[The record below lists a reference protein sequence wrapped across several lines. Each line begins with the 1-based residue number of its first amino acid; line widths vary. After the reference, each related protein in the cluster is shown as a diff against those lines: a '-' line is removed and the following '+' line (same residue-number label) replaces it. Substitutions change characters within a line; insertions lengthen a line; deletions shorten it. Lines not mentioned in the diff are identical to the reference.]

1 MEYRRLGKTGREVS
15 VIGFGAWAI
24 GADWGAVDDADSL
37 RALHAAADAGV
48 TLIDTADVYGDGHS
62 EQVIRRFLGERPGE
76 TFFVATKMGRRVPLD
91 LANYTPESFRAW
103 TDRSRENLG
112 METLDLVQLHCL
124 HPSIYYSPEHFAA
137 LDELVA
143 AGAIRNY
150 GVSVEKVEEA
160 LKAIEFPGVATVQII
175 FNMFRQRP
183 AERFLAEAARR
194 DVGVLARV
202 PLASGMLTGKLTA
215 ASTFEPTDH
224 RQFNRHGESFDVGE
238 TFAGVDYETGL
249 EVVESL
255 KALVPE
261 GATLAQLALRWILMH
276 DGITA
281 TIPGA
286 KTPEQA
292 AANAA
297 AADLRRCR
305 PRRWPGSPSSTRRGS
320 SRSSTSAGK
329 AGRQDHMAVTA
340 TYRVPGAILTERE
353 HRVPLD
359 HPTPDGRFIT
369 VFTREVADPDGPDR
383 PYLVFLQGGPGHEAA
398 RPTSP
403 PSGWLKRALAEYRVL
418 LLDQRGTG
426 RSTPVGERIPGETAE
441 DQAAYLALFRADAI
455 VRDCE
460 WIRRELGVDRWTTL
474 GQSFGGFT
482 SLTYL
487 SFAPEGLAA
496 GPDHRWAVP
505 GRAPGRRRLRG
516 HLGARPG
523 GQPAVLRAV
532 PR

>member
-76 TFFVATKMGRRVPLD
+76 AFVVATKMGRRVPLD

-202 PLASGMLTGKLTA
+202 PLASGMLTGKLKA
-215 ASTFEPTDH
+215 NSTFEPTDH

-292 AANAA
+292 RANAA
-297 AADLRRCR
+297 AADL
-305 PRRWPGSPSSTRRGS
+305 P
-320 SRSSTSAGK
+320 
-329 AGRQDHMAVTA
+329 
-340 TYRVPGAILTERE
+340 
-353 HRVPLD
+353 PL
-359 HPTPDGRFIT
+359 
-369 VFTREVADPDGPDR
+369 A
-383 PYLVFLQGGPGHEAA
+383 
-398 RPTSP
+398 
-403 PSGWLKRALAEYRVL
+403 
-418 LLDQRGTG
+418 
-426 RSTPVGERIPGETAE
+426 
-441 DQAAYLALFRADAI
+441 
-455 VRDCE
+455 
-460 WIRRELGVDRWTTL
+460 
-474 GQSFGGFT
+474 
-482 SLTYL
+482 
-487 SFAPEGLAA
+487 
-496 GPDHRWAVP
+496 
-505 GRAPGRRRLRG
+505 
-516 HLGARPG
+516 
-523 GQPAVLRAV
+523 PAVMDRVAELYEARIKPLV
-532 PR
+532 HQRW